1 MGAPSTAALTDDG
14 GRPPDPRDH
23 GGPVPGCHSIVP
35 TALFARPPTPDLPPS
50 TGDKLVTT
58 IPIALPRAT
67 TPVMN
72 NAAAS
77 VSTSTGGLLSLT
89 EPIMEINKIER
100 IPPLNRDQPPCS
112 IPPTGRGHPGV
123 CAEPL
128 RLDDGGCVTLLDATV
143 PVEAGDDVDPTL
155 ALQQGVDV
163 GGGWLRYWDDVEGAN
178 YYFHEE
184 SGETRWE
191 HPRDDVS
198 DRVVWRGCMK
208 WRDGD
213 SCEHCPGW
221 RRFWHGKLQRPFWY
235 HLAEGGTWRR
245 PDGWRGTDYPV
256 ERMRRTVCRNLLLR
270 SFRWWENAAVERM
283 RRTVCQNLR
292 LRSFRHWAWLV
303 EDEDDDAC
311 WAHLDYASD

>member
-1 MGAPSTAALTDDG
+1 M
-14 GRPPDPRDH
+14 
-23 GGPVPGCHSIVP
+23 
-35 TALFARPPTPDLPPS
+35 
-50 TGDKLVTT
+50 
-58 IPIALPRAT
+58 
-67 TPVMN
+67 
-72 NAAAS
+72 
-77 VSTSTGGLLSLT
+77 
-89 EPIMEINKIER
+89 
-100 IPPLNRDQPPCS
+100 
-112 IPPTGRGHPGV
+112 
-123 CAEPL
+123 
-128 RLDDGGCVTLLDATV
+128 LDATV

-221 RRFWHGKLQRPFWY
+221 RRFWHDKLQRPFWY
-235 HLAEGGTWRR
+235 HLVEGGTWRR
-245 PDGWRGTDYPV
+245 PDGWRGTDYPFPIPV
-256 ERMRRTVCRNLLLR
+256 LRRRFCD
-270 SFRWWENAAVERM
+270 WWENAAVERM
-283 RRTVCQNLR
+283 RRTVCRNLR
-292 LRSFRHWAWLV
+292 LRSFGHWAWLV
-303 EDEDDDAC
+303 EDADDDAC